1 MIKIELWRV
10 LSVAKKEFIQIKRNG
25 STFLLLFLIPVL
37 QILLFGFMI
46 NTNPK
51 NLPTAVISSEESS
64 FTRSILEGFK
74 NTGYFTM
81 NSVVSSE
88 KEGEKLLLSGK
99 GLFVI
104 NIPPNFSRDL
114 IRGKKPLVLIEAD
127 ASDPISISNA
137 FRAASELPSKVFDRD
152 LHGSLNYLASGR
164 PPFVFDIHAKFN
176 PEGISQY
183 NTVPGLISVLI
194 FTTLTLLTAMSIT
207 SEYEFGTFETLL
219 ITPLSPMNIIFGK
232 VIPHFFAGYFILF
245 VLLMISLFVFSVPF
259 YGSIFLYIFIMAFYS
274 ISNLSLGLVISAF
287 AKTQFQAVAAISAC
301 ILVAVM
307 TSGFLF
313 PFTGMPIWAQYI
325 GQVLPLTH
333 FIRISRNIMLKGA
346 DFSILWPDVWP
357 IILFT
362 FCIIILGTL
371 IFRKTLD

>member
-1 MIKIELWRV
+1 MIKMELWRV
-10 LSVAKKEFIQIKRNG
+10 FSVAKKEFIQIKRN
-25 STFLLLFLIPVL
+25 SPTFLLLFLIPVM

-51 NLPTAVISSEESS
+51 YLPTAVISSEENS
-64 FTRSILEGFK
+64 FTRTLLEGLK
-74 NTGYFTM
+74 HTDYF
-81 NSVVSSE
+81 SLKFIAASE
-88 KEGEKLLLSGK
+88 KAADKLLLSGK
-99 GLFVI
+99 GLFVV

-114 IRGKKPLVLIEAD
+114 IRGKKPHVLIEAD

-137 FRAASELPSKVFDRD
+137 FRAASELPSKVFERE
-152 LHGSLNYLASGR
+152 LRGSLDYLVSKG
-164 PPFVFDIHAKFN
+164 PPFAFDIHAKFN

-183 NTVPGLISVLI
+183 NIVPGLISVLI

-207 SEYEFGTFETLL
+207 SEYEIGTFETLL
-219 ITPLSPMNIIFGK
+219 ITPLSATNIIFGK
-232 VIPHFFAGYFILF
+232 VIPHFIAGYFILF
-245 VLLMISLFVFSVPF
+245 VLLMISSFVFAVPF
-259 YGSIFLYIFIMAFYS
+259 YGSIPLYLFIMAFYA

-287 AKTQFQAVAAISAC
+287 AKTQFQAVAAISGC

-313 PFTGMPIWAQYI
+313 PFSGMPIWAQYI
-325 GQVLPLTH
+325 GQILPLTH
-333 FIRISRNIMLKGA
+333 FIRITRNIMLKGA
-346 DFSILWPDVWP
+346 DFNILWPDVLP

-362 FCIIILGTL
+362 LFIVILGTL

>member
-1 MIKIELWRV
+1 MIRMELWRV
-10 LSVAKKEFIQIKRNG
+10 LSVAKKEFIQIKRNR

-51 NLPTAVISSEESS
+51 NLPTVVVSSEESP

-74 NTGYFTM
+74 NTGYFSM

-88 KEGEKLLLSGK
+88 KEAEKLLLSGK

-137 FRAASELPSKVFDRD
+137 FRAASELPSRVFDRD

-183 NTVPGLISVLI
+183 NIVPGLISVLI

-219 ITPLSPMNIIFGK
+219 ITPLSPIDIIFGK

-245 VLLMISLFVFSVPF
+245 ILLMISLFVFSVPF
-259 YGSIFLYIFIMAFYS
+259 YGSISLYIFIMAFYS

-313 PFTGMPIWAQYI
+313 PFSGMPIWAQYI

-333 FIRISRNIMLKGA
+333 FIRITRNIMLKGA
-346 DFSILWPDVWP
+346 DLSILWPDVWP

-371 IFRKTLD
+371 IFRRTLD

>member
-152 LHGSLNYLASGR
+152 LHGSLNYLASDDLLL
-164 PPFVFDIHAKFN
+164 FLTFMLN
-176 PEGISQY
+176 
-183 NTVPGLISVLI
+183 LIL
-194 FTTLTLLTAMSIT
+194 
-207 SEYEFGTFETLL
+207 
-219 ITPLSPMNIIFGK
+219 K
-232 VIPHFFAGYFILF
+232 VSH
-245 VLLMISLFVFSVPF
+245 
-259 YGSIFLYIFIMAFYS
+259 
-274 ISNLSLGLVISAF
+274 N
-287 AKTQFQAVAAISAC
+287 
-301 ILVAVM
+301 
-307 TSGFLF
+307 
-313 PFTGMPIWAQYI
+313 
-325 GQVLPLTH
+325 
-333 FIRISRNIMLKGA
+333 
-346 DFSILWPDVWP
+346 
-357 IILFT
+357 IILFQG
-362 FCIIILGTL
+362 LSL
-371 IFRKTLD
+371 Y

>member
-1 MIKIELWRV
+1 MIKMELWRV
-10 LSVAKKEFIQIKRNG
+10 FSVAKKEFIQIKRNIP
-25 STFLLLFLIPVL
+25 TFLLLFLIPVM

-51 NLPTAVISSEESS
+51 HLPTAVISSEENS
-64 FTRSILEGFK
+64 FTRTLLEGLK
-74 NTGYFTM
+74 HTDYFSL
-81 NSVVSSE
+81 NFIAQSE
-88 KEGEKLLLSGK
+88 KAADKLLLSGK

-114 IRGKKPLVLIEAD
+114 IRGKKPHVLIEAD

-137 FRAASELPSKVFDRD
+137 FRAASELPSKVFEDD
-152 LHGSLNYLASGR
+152 LRGSLDYLAPKQ

-183 NTVPGLISVLI
+183 NIVPGLISVLI

-207 SEYEFGTFETLL
+207 SEYEIGTFETLL
-219 ITPLSPMNIIFGK
+219 ITPLSATNIIFGK
-232 VIPHFFAGYFILF
+232 VIPHFIAGYFILF
-245 VLLMISLFVFSVPF
+245 ILLMISFFVFAVPF
-259 YGSIFLYIFIMAFYS
+259 YGSIPLYLFIMAFYA

-287 AKTQFQAVAAISAC
+287 AKTQFQVVAAISAC

-313 PFTGMPIWAQYI
+313 PFSGMPTWAQYL
-325 GQVLPLTH
+325 GQILPLTH
-333 FIRISRNIMLKGA
+333 FIRITRNIMLKGA
-346 DFSILWPDVWP
+346 DFNILWPDVWP

-362 FCIIILGTL
+362 VLIVILGTL

>member
-1 MIKIELWRV
+1 MIKMELWRV
-10 LSVAKKEFIQIKRNG
+10 FSVAKKEFIQIKRN
-25 STFLLLFLIPVL
+25 SPTFILLFLIPVM

-51 NLPTAVISSEESS
+51 HLPTAVISSEENS
-64 FTRSILEGFK
+64 FTRTLLEGLK
-74 NTGYFTM
+74 HTDYFSL
-81 NSVVSSE
+81 NFIAQSE
-88 KEGEKLLLSGK
+88 KAADKLLLSGK

-114 IRGKKPLVLIEAD
+114 IRGKKPHVLIEAD

-137 FRAASELPSKVFDRD
+137 FRAASELPSKVFERD
-152 LHGSLNYLASGR
+152 LRGSLDYLVSKGA
-164 PPFVFDIHAKFN
+164 PFVFDIHAKFN

-183 NTVPGLISVLI
+183 NIVPGLISVLI

-207 SEYEFGTFETLL
+207 SEYEIGTFETLL
-219 ITPLSPMNIIFGK
+219 ITPLSATNIIFGK
-232 VIPHFFAGYFILF
+232 VIPHFIAGYFILF
-245 VLLMISLFVFSVPF
+245 VLLMISLFVFAVPF
-259 YGSIFLYIFIMAFYS
+259 YGSISLYLFIMAFYA
-274 ISNLSLGLVISAF
+274 ISNLSLGLVISVF

-301 ILVAVM
+301 ILVSVM

-313 PFTGMPIWAQYI
+313 PFSGMPIWAQYI
-325 GQVLPLTH
+325 GQILPLTH
-333 FIRISRNIMLKGA
+333 FIRITRNIMLKGA
-346 DFSILWPDVWP
+346 DFNILWPDVWP

-362 FCIIILGTL
+362 LFIVILGTL

>member
-1 MIKIELWRV
+1 M
-10 LSVAKKEFIQIKRNG
+10 
-25 STFLLLFLIPVL
+25 
-37 QILLFGFMI
+37 
-46 NTNPK
+46 
-51 NLPTAVISSEESS
+51 
-64 FTRSILEGFK
+64 
-74 NTGYFTM
+74 
-81 NSVVSSE
+81 
-88 KEGEKLLLSGK
+88 
-99 GLFVI
+99 
-104 NIPPNFSRDL
+104 
-114 IRGKKPLVLIEAD
+114 
-127 ASDPISISNA
+127 
-137 FRAASELPSKVFDRD
+137 
-152 LHGSLNYLASGR
+152 
-164 PPFVFDIHAKFN
+164 
-176 PEGISQY
+176 SQY

>member
-1 MIKIELWRV
+1 MELWRV
-10 LSVAKKEFIQIKRNG
+10 FSVAKKEFIQIKRNI
-25 STFLLLFLIPVL
+25 STFLFLFLIPVM

-51 NLPTAVISSEESS
+51 HLPTAVISPEENS
-64 FTRSILEGFK
+64 FTRTLLEGLK
-74 NTGYFTM
+74 HTEYFSL
-81 NSVVSSE
+81 NSIAQSE
-88 KEGEKLLLSGK
+88 KAADKLLLSGK

-114 IRGKKPLVLIEAD
+114 IRGKKPHVLIEAD

-137 FRAASELPSKVFDRD
+137 FRAASELPSKLFERD
-152 LHGSLNYLASGR
+152 LRGSLDYLASRGA
-164 PPFVFDIHAKFN
+164 PFVFDIHAKFN

-183 NTVPGLISVLI
+183 NIVPGLISVLI

-207 SEYEFGTFETLL
+207 SEYEIGTFETLL
-219 ITPLSPMNIIFGK
+219 ITPLSATNIIFGK
-232 VIPHFFAGYFILF
+232 VIPHFITGYFILF
-245 VLLMISLFVFSVPF
+245 ILLMISFFVFAVPF
-259 YGSIFLYIFIMAFYS
+259 YGSISLYLFVMAFYA

-313 PFTGMPIWAQYI
+313 PFSGMPIWAQYL
-325 GQVLPLTH
+325 GQILPLTH
-333 FIRISRNIMLKGA
+333 FIRITRNIMLKGA
-346 DFSILWPDVWP
+346 DFTILWPDVWP

-362 FCIIILGTL
+362 LFIVILGTL